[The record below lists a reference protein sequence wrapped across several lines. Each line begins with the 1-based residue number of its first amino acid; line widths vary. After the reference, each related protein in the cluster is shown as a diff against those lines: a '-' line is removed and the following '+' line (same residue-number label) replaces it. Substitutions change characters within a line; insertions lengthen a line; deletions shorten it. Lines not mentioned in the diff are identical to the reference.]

1 MARVRVGVP
10 LSCAALALIRSADY
24 PEAVRVYDEG
34 HEPQS
39 LGETDHAAPP
49 GLLWRHRRNFAEEE
63 AIRAFVELHRR
74 PPAGEELRNARNRS
88 RRTLMSSPEALLGA
102 VEDSCKALFQIAD
115 RSCPPP
121 PGGQR

>member
-24 PEAVRVYDEG
+24 PESVRVYDEG
-34 HEPQS
+34 HEPRS
-39 LGETDHAAPP
+39 FGETDHAAP

-63 AIRAFVELHRR
+63 AIRAFVELHGR
-74 PPAGEELRNARNRS
+74 PPAGEELRDARNRW
-88 RRTLMSSPEALLGA
+88 RRTLMSYPGALRGA
-102 VEDSCKALFQIAD
+102 VEGSCEALFQIAD